1 MSAAVKG
8 VKAARSQG
16 EQEAVSGEVN
26 QPVHGNVIQ
35 QDDAY
40 YFDPCQQD
48 FYCRQHP
55 EIFMRCQRCGVRH
68 VEQAYQE
75 CHQGNLI
82 DPVDG
87 IHSVRGKNHAAINRP
102 QPHGFPQDEY
112 HQGKNEEDAQGRGK
126 NLVQPLVIV
135 PSQFIGDEP
144 ADGRVQTAVEQSEK
158 SHQAADDVV
167 NPVIRYSQRVQGK
180 ARRVQPDDQIDQRTG
195 VKQHGVAGNAF
206 VAVFFSHGG

>member
-1 MSAAVKG
+1 
-8 VKAARSQG
+8 
-16 EQEAVSGEVN
+16 
-26 QPVHGNVIQ
+26 
-35 QDDAY
+35 
-40 YFDPCQQD
+40 
-48 FYCRQHP
+48 
-55 EIFMRCQRCGVRH
+55 MRCQRCGVRH

-87 IHSVRGKNHAAINRP
+87 IHSVRGKNHMVVDGP
-102 QPHGFPQDEY
+102 QSHGFPQYEY
-112 HQGKNEEDAQGRGK
+112 HQGKNKEDAQGRRK

-144 ADGRVQTAVEQSEK
+144 ADGRVQAAVEQSEK
-158 SHQAADDVV
+158 SHQTADDVV

-195 VKQHGVAGNAF
+195 VKQHGVAGNALI
-206 VAVFFSHGG
+206 AVFFSHDG